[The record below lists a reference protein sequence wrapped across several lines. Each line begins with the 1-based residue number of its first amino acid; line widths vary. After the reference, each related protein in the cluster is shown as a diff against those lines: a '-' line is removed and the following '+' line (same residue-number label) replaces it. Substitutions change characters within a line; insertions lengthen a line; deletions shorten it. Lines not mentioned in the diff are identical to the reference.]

1 MRNLLAD
8 IRYGLRMLRNSPGFT
23 AVAVITLAL
32 GIGANTAIFS
42 IADAFLVH
50 PVTFPDTDR
59 LVAVMEMAPHQTNDW
74 NTVAAANMEDW
85 KEQNHSFE
93 PLAAGRWNSFNLTG
107 SGDPQRVSGLETTA
121 NFLDTLREKPLLGR
135 TFLPGE
141 DEPGR
146 DQEVVLGYGLWERQF
161 GSDPQIVGRA
171 IQLNGQ
177 PATVVGVMPKGFSFL
192 PSAELWTPMHMTDQE
207 KNNRYWHSLVVVSRL
222 KAGVSLRQ
230 AQAEMNAIA
239 GRLESAYP
247 KTNQGWRV
255 HVMPVAVF
263 VTGDLTRSYTLLL
276 LGAVG
281 FVLLIACA
289 NVANLQ
295 FARSSIRSR
304 EVAVRLSLGAARWR
318 IIQQALSESL
328 LLGFGGAVAGLPL
341 AAWGVRLILVNM
353 PADVA
358 KYLPGWDTVA
368 VDWRA
373 FSFALTIALLAG
385 IISGLA
391 PALQTARVDLN
402 EALKEGSRS
411 GTTGSSRHRL
421 RSTFVVLQVTF
432 SLVLL
437 VGAGLMV
444 KGVRTLISLTHDF
457 SPQTMLTLRLNLT
470 NTKYKSTQQM
480 SAFYDRLLVQA
491 ASMPGVKAA
500 AIASQMPFA
509 EGGDLNM
516 DFFSIEGRP
525 ISSAREHHA
534 AVIQYISPSYLSM
547 MGIGLREGRLLSD
560 DDALATQRVAVI
572 NQRMARL
579 NWPNRSAIGQRIRVG
594 RDEDSGPWMTIAGV
608 VSDIRNSWLSSQ
620 PEPTVY
626 IPYRQSPHRHAA
638 VALRTG
644 TSPMAVVASLRSRVA
659 QLDADL
665 PLYEIMPYSEL
676 IHQSVLGL
684 KYVAV
689 MLSVS
694 GVIALILAAVGLY
707 GVMSYLVT
715 SRTHEIG
722 IRMALGAR
730 RGSVLGMA
738 ARWGGSLVVVGVVI
752 GVVAAIA
759 LARLLASLLY
769 GVNAGD
775 VETFTMATA
784 TLAVAASL
792 AAFIPARRATR
803 VDPMV
808 ALRYE

>member
-32 GIGANTAIFS
+32 GIGANTTIFS
-42 IADAFLVH
+42 IADAFLLH
-50 PVTFPDTDR
+50 PVTVPDTDR
-59 LVAVMEMAPHQTNDW
+59 LVMVMEMSPGQTSSW

-85 KEQNHSFE
+85 KKQNQSFE

-107 SGDPQRVSGLETTA
+107 TGDPQRVSGFETTA
-121 NFLDTLREKPLLGR
+121 NFLDTLREKPLWGR
-135 TFLPGE
+135 GFLPGE
-141 DEPGR
+141 DQPGH
-146 DQEVVLGYGLWERQF
+146 DQKVVLGYGLFERQF
-161 GSDPQIVGRA
+161 GSDPQIVGRV
-171 IQLNGQ
+171 IQVNGKST
-177 PATVVGVMPKGFSFL
+177 TVVGVMPKGFSFL
-192 PSAELWTPMHMTDQE
+192 PSAELWVPMSMTDLQ
-207 KNNRYWHSLVVVSRL
+207 KNNRDRHSLFVLSRL
-222 KAGVSLRQ
+222 KPGISLQQ

-239 GRLESAYP
+239 GRLETAYP

-255 HVMPVAVF
+255 HVIPVAEF
-263 VTGDLTRSYTLLL
+263 VTGDLTRSYTLML

-295 FARSSIRSR
+295 FARSTIRSR
-304 EVAVRLSLGAARWR
+304 EVAVRLSLGATRWR
-318 IIQQALSESL
+318 IVQQTLSESL
-328 LLGFGGAVAGLPL
+328 LLGLGGAIAALPL

-353 PADVA
+353 PANVA
-358 KYLPGWDTVA
+358 KYLPGWDTIA

-402 EALKEGSRS
+402 EALKEGSR
-411 GTTGSSRHRL
+411 GGITGSSRHRL
-421 RSTFVVLQVTF
+421 RSAFVVLQVTL

-444 KGVRTLISLTHDF
+444 KGVRTLISLTSDF
-457 SPQTMLTLRLNLT
+457 SPQTMLTFRLNLPA
-470 NTKYKSTQQM
+470 TKYKSAQQM
-480 SAFYDRLLVQA
+480 SAFYDRLLEQA

-500 AIASQMPFA
+500 ALASMMPFA

-525 ISSAREHHA
+525 ISSASEHHA
-534 AVIQYISPSYLSM
+534 AVVQYISPSYLSL
-547 MGIGLREGRLLSD
+547 MGIGQREGRLLSD
-560 DDALATQRVAVI
+560 DDAPATLPVAVI
-572 NQRMARL
+572 NQRMARMY
-579 NWPNRSAIGQRIRVG
+579 WPKQSAVGQRLHVG
-594 RDEDSGPWMTIAGV
+594 PDDVPGPWMTIAGV
-608 VSDIRNSWLSSQ
+608 VSDIRNSWISSQ
-620 PEPTVY
+620 PEPTIY
-626 IPYRQSPHRHAA
+626 IPYRQSPRRYSA

-644 TSPMAVVASLRSRVA
+644 TAPMAVVSSLRSRVA
-659 QLDADL
+659 QLDAEL

-684 KYVAV
+684 KYVAT
-689 MLSVS
+689 MLSVL
-694 GVIALILAAVGLY
+694 GVIALVLAAVGLY

-730 RGSVLGMA
+730 RGTVLGMA
-738 ARWGGSLVVVGVVI
+738 ARWGGSLVVVGTLI

-769 GVNAGD
+769 GVDASD
-775 VETFTMATA
+775 VETFTMATT

-792 AAFIPARRATR
+792 AAFIPARRATK